1 MEVVLRPVGVIS
13 VAAIRRTAAG
23 LGVSH
28 SPRLRPNGTKY
39 RMRTHRASPFFRVV
53 GLQQQTALVGPEAV
67 QRADDVLKVHMS
79 VFSSGG
85 GVFGRKALLF
95 GR

>member
-1 MEVVLRPVGVIS
+1 
-13 VAAIRRTAAG
+13 
-23 LGVSH
+23 
-28 SPRLRPNGTKY
+28 
-39 RMRTHRASPFFRVV
+39 MRAHRARPFFRVV

-85 GVFGRKALLF
+85 GEFGRQASLF
-95 GR
+95 P